1 MKRFFQTRILTLLFV
16 MMLCASF
23 AAGYRNGNESRKEK
37 INAKFDELTQLIENT
52 VVRDTWVPLGGA
64 STMTPYPQNLT
75 VCVSGGTDLNNPDSE
90 LSPVELVSPEE
101 VTRVENRVTKT
112 GK

>member
-16 MMLCASF
+16 TMLCASF
-23 AAGYRNGNESRKEK
+23 ALGYRNGNESRKEK
-37 INAKFDELTQLIENT
+37 INAKFDELMRLIENT
-52 VVRDTWVPLGGA
+52 VVPDTSEALGGP
-64 STMTPYPQNLT
+64 STMAPYPQNLT

-90 LSPVELVSPEE
+90 PSPDELVSPEE

>member
-23 AAGYRNGNESRKEK
+23 AAGYRNANESRKEK

-75 VCVSGGTDLNNPDSE
+75 VCVTDVTDLNNPDSE
-90 LSPVELVSPEE
+90 PSPDELGSPEE
-101 VTRVENRVTKT
+101 VTPVENQVAET

>member
-23 AAGYRNGNESRKEK
+23 AAGYRNGNDSRKEK

-75 VCVSGGTDLNNPDSE
+75 VCVTDVTDLNNPDSE
-90 LSPVELVSPEE
+90 PSPDELGSPEE
-101 VTRVENRVTKT
+101 VTPVENQVAET